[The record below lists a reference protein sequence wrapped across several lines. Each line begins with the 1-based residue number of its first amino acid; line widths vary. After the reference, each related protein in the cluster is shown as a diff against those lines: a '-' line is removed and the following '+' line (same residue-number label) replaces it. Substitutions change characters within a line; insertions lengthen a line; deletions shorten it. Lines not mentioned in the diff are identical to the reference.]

1 MSGQLEASDHVHAV
15 LAELSNVLLGE
26 RSLEG
31 LLREVAEISLQLIKS
46 SVGVGVSVLERGQ
59 VTTAAQA
66 GEFVQALDG
75 AQYESGAGPCL
86 EAAGKGK
93 LVAVNDIAADE
104 RWPHFA
110 DVALRLGV
118 RSSLSLPLIAGDSTL
133 GALNIYCRAVDA
145 LGDQSDQLLAST
157 VAEHAAVAVANA
169 QAFAN
174 ERQTALVLQRS
185 LLPDHL
191 PDVPGYDVAVRYQ
204 PADTTAA
211 VGGDWYDVFHVPD
224 DGCVGLAIGDV
235 MGHGIEPATVMGRL
249 RTAVQAYA
257 IEGGSP
263 ARVISNVDR
272 LLTTIDS
279 GPAERLATLCF
290 ATLTAATGEVV
301 VANAG
306 HLPPLLVEGVGN
318 IEVLDAPSGPVL
330 GTGVQAQ
337 WSETAVRLQPGAVLV
352 FYTDGLIE
360 DRQRNIDEG
369 IAMLEQSLRLALAS
383 PGVDADAI
391 CRRLADDLLAG
402 EQEDDA
408 AILVIRRCPGAA

>member
-1 MSGQLEASDHVHAV
+1 MSKPPDGSDHVRAV
-15 LAELSNVLLGE
+15 LAELSNVLLSE

-31 LLREVAEISLQLIKS
+31 LLREVAEMTLQLITS
-46 SVGVGVSVLERGQ
+46 SVGVGVSVIERGQ

-66 GEFVQALDG
+66 GQFVQSLDA
-75 AQYESGAGPCL
+75 AQYEWGAGPSL

-93 LVAVNDIAADE
+93 LVAVRDIATDE

-110 DVALRLGV
+110 AVAQRLGV
-118 RSSLSLPLIAGDSTL
+118 RSSLSLPMVAGESTF
-133 GALNIYCRAVDA
+133 GALNIYCRGVDA
-145 LGDQSDQLLAST
+145 LGDPNDQMLAST

-169 QAFAN
+169 QAFDN

-191 PDVPGYDVAVRYQ
+191 PSIPGYDVAVRYQ

-211 VGGDWYDVFHVPD
+211 VGGDWYDVFYVPA

-257 IEGGSP
+257 IEGESP
-263 ARVISNVDR
+263 ARVIANVDR
-272 LLTTIDS
+272 LLTAIDH
-279 GPAERLATLCF
+279 GPEERLATLCF
-290 ATLTAATGEVV
+290 ATLTAGTGEVA

-306 HLPPLLVEGVGN
+306 HLPPLLIDGGGN
-318 IEVLDAPSGPVL
+318 VAVLDAPSGPVL
-330 GTGVQAQ
+330 GTGIPAQ
-337 WSETAVRLQPGAVLV
+337 WSEVTVTLEPGSVLV

-360 DRQRNIDEG
+360 SRRRDIDEG
-369 IAMLEQSLRLALAS
+369 VAMLERSLRLARAL
-383 PGVDADAI
+383 PEADAAAI
-391 CRRLADDLLAG
+391 CQRLADDLLAD

-408 AILVIRRCPGAA
+408 AILVIRRVGDAG